1 MKDETTEDKILEAA
15 NKIFT
20 EKGYAETRV
29 RDIAKQA
36 GVNLA
41 LINYYYRS
49 KENLFSI
56 VMRKKVQQLFGTII
70 PYMMDESTD
79 LKEKM
84 NNILNEAIKVVSSDR
99 NLPMFVFGEL
109 QKQDMGFATLI
120 PGEMIKNSS
129 LLKQIKEKCPDI
141 NPLNFIMNFTSM
153 IFFPYIISPMMIKVG
168 IVSDRE
174 VVTLLNER
182 KQLIPKW
189 IAKML
194 DM

>member
-20 EKGYAETRV
+20 EKGYAVTRV
-29 RDIAKQA
+29 RDIAEQA

-79 LKEKM
+79 LKEKIS
-84 NNILNEAIKVVSSDR
+84 NILNEAIKVVSSDR

-174 VVTLLNER
+174 VVTILNER

>member
-20 EKGYAETRV
+20 EKGYAEARV
-29 RDIAKQA
+29 RDIAEQA

-174 VVTLLNER
+174 VVTILNER